1 MPAGCEVKRNDLV
14 DYWFDEVKP
23 LLSKAV
29 QYGDLPVDMFKAK
42 FLIDEWMCITTESC
56 VFVGYPLLYKGE
68 RSFWV
73 VFETGDNYINELPLF
88 MDYIAQKLMCKHMVG
103 LISYT
108 KARLY
113 RTRYPH
119 LHNGAVKT
127 HHEVIDLYK
136 SNYLIDINPENH
148 VEYLQTYNIECW
160 WEKFTQ
166 QTRIGDY
173 ISATGT
179 EVNDLKQMVYTNQWT
194 VLRIGTTWVV
204 AKIAKNILR
213 KEFVILFVSGES
225 VQADL
230 ATCLRQVES
239 KLGCRYVSFESPP
252 KYAKWVNYLAKRWKT
267 KITSRL
273 CYSYKL
279 F

>member
-1 MPAGCEVKRNDLV
+1 MPAGVEVKRNDLV

-23 LLSKAV
+23 LLSRAV

-42 FLIDEWMCITTESC
+42 FLIDEWMCITTGHC

-88 MDYIAQKLMCKHMVG
+88 MDYISQKLMCKNMVG

-113 RTRYPH
+113 RARYPH
-119 LHNGAVKT
+119 LHSGAVKT
-127 HHEVIDLYK
+127 NHEVIDLYK
-136 SNYLIDINPENH
+136 SNYLIDINPKNH

-160 WEKFTQ
+160 WEDFTQ

-173 ISATGT
+173 TSATGV
-179 EVNDLKQMVYTNQWT
+179 EVNDLKQMVYNNQWT
-194 VLRIGTTWVV
+194 VLKIGTTWIV

-225 VQADL
+225 VRADL
-230 ATCLRQVES
+230 ATCLRQVEN
-239 KLGCRYVSFESPP
+239 KLGCRYVSFESPS